1 MYIYIYMINLI
12 AWNLGNVSN
21 KAMFLAIKAGGACLT
36 IFLHLLVEHSSTKN
50 HICSLH
56 IEFNQL
62 HGQLLHIQLFFH
74 ETTNWSYLCIWR
86 IGEFDLGALT
96 AWHGWAWMWLCA
108 ELVTAS
114 VAVRLCVVQTV
125 SRMNQSL
132 SQCFYVFPIHCV
144 WKWKNLKP
152 FSFNVGVTA
161 NPTLQSNPT
170 SINMPMDDAVALFQ
184 RFDLNGNGTLGFD
197 ELRESF
203 ASKKMPRVRQ
213 SCHMHCL
220 LFFCRKTQCRFTS
233 LFRFLYHFL
242 STLILGPFAM
252 M

>member
-1 MYIYIYMINLI
+1 MMNFI

-144 WKWKNLKP
+144 WKWKNMKP
-152 FSFNVGVTA
+152 FSFNLRVTA
-161 NPTLQSNPT
+161 NPT
-170 SINMPMDDAVALFQ
+170 SIKPDIHQHVDGRCSGAVSKIWPEWQWNFGFWWTARVVCKQKNAESQTIMSHALF
-184 RFDLNGNGTLGFD
+184 T
-197 ELRESF
+197 
-203 ASKKMPRVRQ
+203 
-213 SCHMHCL
+213 
-220 LFFCRKTQCRFTS
+220 FFCRKTQCRFTS